1 MGDKDKRIERLTKDL
16 AKWKNRAIEAANK
29 ACRECD
35 QMPVDC
41 EKCRIRKI
49 KEEAAE

>member
-1 MGDKDKRIERLTKDL
+1 MGDKDKKIEQLKQDL
-16 AKWKNRAIEAANK
+16 ARWKGRALEAANK

-35 QMPVDC
+35 QMPVYC

-49 KEEAAE
+49 KEEAGE